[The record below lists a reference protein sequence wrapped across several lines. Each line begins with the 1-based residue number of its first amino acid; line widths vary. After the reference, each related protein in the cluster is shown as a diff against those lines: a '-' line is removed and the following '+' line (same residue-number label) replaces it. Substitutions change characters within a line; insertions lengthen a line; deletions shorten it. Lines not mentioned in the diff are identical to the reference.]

1 MIELKGIRKVYEMGG
16 EPLEVLRGVDLS
28 IKEGEFV
35 AIMGPSG
42 SGKSTLMHILG
53 LLDKPTSGSYR
64 LFGREVSELDDAD
77 TAYLRARIIG
87 FVFQQFNLLSRI
99 SALEN
104 VALPQIYLG
113 ADPKLSNAPRHL
125 ASVGLGDRMCHR
137 PNELSGGQQQRV
149 AIARSLVNDPKIIFA
164 DEPTGN
170 LASAQA
176 DEIMG
181 IFRRFNEQGITVI
194 LVTHEPDIAE
204 WADRII
210 KIKDGLVVEDRIKK
224 PSPAV
229 KSDEQSRLRAASS
242 SFFSWREA
250 RENLRSALNSIV
262 TNKTRSLLT
271 MLGIIIGVSA
281 LITMLAVG
289 YGAQRSIQERM
300 SSLGTNLL
308 GIMPGNLQHGGAS
321 FGRGAVSRLTMADA
335 AAIKRE
341 VPDITKVD
349 GNVSGN
355 VQAVYNSLNTR
366 TSVTGALPIYASMRN
381 AAPYYGRF
389 FTEQENKE
397 LKRVCLVGQT
407 VATALF
413 GAEDPVGRSIKLNR
427 KNFSV
432 IGVLPMKGAGGFRDQ
447 DDMVLVPLNTA
458 MSILLGKQYV
468 DNIWVEVSDYKLMPQ
483 VQDAIVK
490 LMRKRTGTPAWKDD
504 PVSVM
509 NMADLQ
515 SMLSSTVKTF
525 SLLLGFI
532 AGISLVVGGIGIMNI
547 MLVSVSERTRE
558 IGLRKAI
565 GATKK
570 AILLQFLI
578 EAIIVSVTGGI
589 IGILL
594 GAGASVILSR
604 LAGWS
609 IYISPASV
617 GLAFGFSAG
626 VGVVFGFWP
635 ARKASELSPIEALRY
650 E

>member
-16 EPLEVLRGVDLS
+16 EPLEVLRGVDLE
-28 IKEGEFV
+28 IKQGEFV

-64 LFGREVSELDDAD
+64 LFGREVADLDD
-77 TAYLRARIIG
+77 TELSYLRARIIG

-99 SALEN
+99 TALEN

-113 ADPKLSNAPRHL
+113 ADPRLSNAPRHM
-125 ASVGLGDRMCHR
+125 ASVGLQDRMYHR

-149 AIARSLVNDPKIIFA
+149 AIARSMVNDPKIIFA

-181 IFRRFNEQGITVI
+181 IFRKLNDQGITVI

-204 WADRII
+204 WADRVIR
-210 KIKDGLVVEDRIKK
+210 IKDGLVVEDRTKRP
-224 PSPAV
+224 PSTVPA
-229 KSDEQSRLRAASS
+229 EPQRLRSS
-242 SFFSWREA
+242 SSFFFSWREA
-250 RENLRSALNSIV
+250 RENLKSSVSSIV

-289 YGAQRSIQERM
+289 YGAQKSIQERM

-308 GIMPGNLQHGGAS
+308 GILPGNLSRGGTS
-321 FGRGAVSRLTMADA
+321 FGHGAVSRFTEADM
-335 AAIKRE
+335 AAIKKD
-341 VPDITKVD
+341 VPYVTKVD
-349 GNVSGN
+349 GNVQGG
-355 VQAVYNSLNTR
+355 VQAVYNSVNYR
-366 TSVTGALPIYASMRN
+366 TSVTGATPMYASMRN
-381 AAPYYGRF
+381 SEPYYGRF
-389 FTEQENKE
+389 FTEQENKA
-397 LKRVCLVGQT
+397 LKRVALVGQT
-407 VATALF
+407 VATQLF
-413 GAEDPVGRSIKLNR
+413 GTEDPVGKQIKLNR
-427 KNFSV
+427 KNFTV
-432 IGVLPMKGAGGFRDQ
+432 IGVLPLKGAGGFRDQ
-447 DDMVLVPLNTA
+447 DDVVLVPLNTA
-458 MSILLGKQYV
+458 MSILLGKQYI
-468 DNIWVEVSDYKLMPQ
+468 DNIWVEVTDYKLMPQ
-483 VQDAIVK
+483 VQADIIQ
-490 LMRKRTGTPAWKDD
+490 LMRKRQGVPAWKDD

-515 SMLSSTVKTF
+515 SMLIGTVKTF
-525 SLLLGFI
+525 SMLLGFI

-578 EAIIVSVTGGI
+578 EAVIVSVTGGI

-594 GAGASVILSR
+594 GAGASVILSK
-604 LAGWS
+604 LAGWT
-609 IYISPASV
+609 IYISPGSV
-617 GLAFGFSAG
+617 ALAFGFSAG

>member
-53 LLDKPTSGSYR
+53 LLDKPTSGSYK
-64 LFGREVSELDDAD
+64 LFGREVSELED
-77 TAYLRARIIG
+77 TELAYLRARIIG

-99 SALEN
+99 SALDN

-113 ADPKLSNAPRHL
+113 ADPKASNAPKHL
-125 ASVGLGDRMCHR
+125 ASVGLQDRMYHR

-149 AIARSLVNDPKIIFA
+149 AIARSMVNDPKLIFA

-176 DEIMG
+176 EEIMD
-181 IFRRFNEQGITVI
+181 IFRKLNDQGITVI

-204 WADRII
+204 WADRVIR
-210 KIKDGLVVEDRIKK
+210 IKDGLVLEDKTKRQR
-224 PSPAV
+224 AV
-229 KSDEQSRLRAASS
+229 AAKEPTRLRACSS
-242 SFFSWREA
+242 FFFSWREA
-250 RENLRSALNSIV
+250 RENLRSSVNSII

-271 MLGIIIGVSA
+271 MLGIIIGVAA

-289 YGAQRSIQERM
+289 YGAQLSIQERM

-308 GIMPGNLQHGGAS
+308 GIMPGNLNRGGAS
-321 FGRGAVSRLTMADA
+321 FGRGAVSRLTVADA
-335 AAIKRE
+335 EAIKKE
-341 VPDITKVD
+341 VPYVTKVD
-349 GNVSGN
+349 CNVSGN
-355 VQAVYNSLNTR
+355 VQAVYNSVNYR
-366 TSVTGALPIYASMRN
+366 TSVTGALPVYASMRN
-381 AAPYYGRF
+381 SAAYYGRF
-389 FTEQENKE
+389 FTEQENKS
-397 LKRVCLVGQT
+397 LKRVVLVGQT
-407 VATALF
+407 VATQLF
-413 GAEDPVGRSIKLNR
+413 GAQDPVGKQIKLNR
-427 KNFSV
+427 KNFTV
-432 IGVLPMKGAGGFRDQ
+432 IGVLPLKGAQGPRDQ
-447 DDMVLVPLNTA
+447 DDVVMVPLNTA

-468 DNIWVEVSDYKLMPQ
+468 DTIWVEVTDYTLMPQ
-483 VQDAIVK
+483 VQDDIIK
-490 LMRKRTGTPAWKDD
+490 LMRKRQGVPAYKDD

-515 SMLSSTVKTF
+515 SMLSGTVKTF
-525 SLLLGFI
+525 SMLLGFI
-532 AGISLVVGGIGIMNI
+532 AGISLIVGGIGIMNI

-565 GATKK
+565 GATKR

-589 IGILL
+589 LGILI
-594 GAGASVILSR
+594 GAGASVILSK

-609 IYISPASV
+609 IFISPSSV

-626 VGVVFGFWP
+626 VGVLFGFWP